1 MKSFKSLT
9 IQKKTTEQYFP
20 VILLQFFLF
29 QSKKDKQRFQF
40 PSSTLK
46 GINGLQLS

>member
-20 VILLQFFLF
+20 VILLQFFHF
-29 QSKKDKQRFQF
+29 QSKKKNKQ
-40 PSSTLK
+40 
-46 GINGLQLS
+46 